1 MITTR
6 IHIGAMMTSKNC
18 CEDLVPV
25 LEEAIDL
32 IDKIESH
39 LGRVK
44 PGDKISPGELF
55 LIASTLMNLREK
67 VVEARMRAFEY
78 CTCK

>member
-1 MITTR
+1 MVTIR
-6 IHIGAMMTSKNC
+6 IHIGAKMASKNY

-39 LGRVK
+39 LGRIK

-67 VVEARMRAFEY
+67 VVEARMKAFEC